1 MKTDHAVRDVTCDNF
16 VATQSYVLPNATG
29 RKYYIRQNSTCS
41 TPNVVN
47 MTYCKKCKKQDF
59 GSTNQDYVT
68 IKVIP
73 RRMFVIPRLQRILLM
88 TVVMGNTF
96 QLFSICH

>member
-16 VATQSYVLPNATG
+16 VATQSYVVPNATG

-47 MTYCKKCKKQDF
+47 MTYCKKARFWVHK
-59 GSTNQDYVT
+59 
-68 IKVIP
+68 
-73 RRMFVIPRLQRILLM
+73 PRLRYHKSHTKKNVRYSKIAAHFIDDCCDGKYLS
-88 TVVMGNTF
+88 T
-96 QLFSICH
+96 I